1 MEKKCVNKLVGGR
14 GGEGESAEKRNSI
27 NVQFTR
33 VEFAAVVKPKG
44 IC

>member
-1 MEKKCVNKLVGGR
+1 MEKKVCQQAVWG
-14 GGEGESAEKRNSI
+14 GGEGEGVEKRNSI
-27 NVQFTR
+27 NVQFAR